1 MSPYRKRILL
11 FLILGLLSG
20 FLLLTAL
27 IFISPHSDI
36 DREFSEEVQEYQHP
50 GLDALMKGIS
60 SVGVFPI
67 SLIMVLITALVFYL
81 FKYKKEALFICFTLF
96 SGVVSAS
103 LKILVDRPRPTESM
117 VRIVEKAQNQSF
129 PSGHVLFYVL
139 FFGFLA
145 LLMFYVKS
153 IAKPVRIIV
162 GSISLF
168 LIFTVPFSRV
178 YLGAHWFTDVLAA
191 FFLGMICL
199 LILSYYYLRKPTS
212 SAE

>member
-1 MSPYRKRILL
+1 MSPYRKRILII
-11 FLILGLLSG
+11 LIAV
-20 FLLLTAL
+20 LLLGFFILTAVV
-27 IFISPHSDI
+27 FAFPHSLL

-50 GLDALMKGIS
+50 GLDTLMKAIS

-67 SLIMVLITALVFYL
+67 SLIMVLITAAIFYL
-81 FKYKKEALFICFTLF
+81 FKYKKEALFICFTLT
-96 SGVVSAS
+96 SGLVSAS
-103 LKILVDRPRPTESM
+103 LKILIDRPRPAESM

-145 LLMFYVKS
+145 LLMYHLKTISKF
-153 IAKPVRIIV
+153 IRFLV
-162 GSISLF
+162 GGISLF
-168 LIFTVPFSRV
+168 LIFSVPFSRV

-199 LILSYYYLRKPTS
+199 IILSYNYLKKT
-212 SAE
+212 AE